1 MDYPK
6 IPNSTLY
13 KLREILEEDDPV
25 RLKAFLE
32 DDESDVWL
40 SEYPEVMTECLSSG
54 AKKCAFLMLSGDVR
68 HGIGE
73 YSRRDVLRQALEIR
87 TCDPEIVEV
96 LFERFGG
103 ERYANTLTRL
113 GTHPIHDFISML
125 TRIFPVCTWIRDG
138 SLFKLLILLC
148 DPQLRKKLHCLRLLA
163 NYTHSLPKVA
173 ASFLIN
179 GDVVELAALLLVAHP
194 SLLHHLK
201 SCHIENHPSTMKDTS
216 EMVSLAAV
224 GKFPNPSGFGLIE
237 IFEKA
242 GDSLTN
248 FYTKMPQ
255 DISGQDLIKSV
266 AEILIRDAQIP
277 VSEDDVDLA
286 GILSVEPEMMPSI
299 HQYLLG
305 IKPKDGSDK
314 SQKHMFPSVRSPDLL
329 YLWEPVKG
337 WFGNI
342 SPAQLQG
349 FCNARSGH
357 RMGKRPYS
365 TAALQNLRK
374 TAKSQ
379 ACFSPPPTPAL
390 RVMASLAM
398 RLGRGLRFL

>member
-13 KLREILEEDDPV
+13 KLREILAEDDPV

-40 SEYPEVMTECLSSG
+40 SEYPEVMTECLSYG

-73 YSRRDVLRQALEIR
+73 YSRRDVLHQALEIR

-103 ERYANTLTRL
+103 ERYANTLTRF
-113 GTHPIHDFISML
+113 GTLPIHDFISML
-125 TRIFPVCTWIRDG
+125 TQIFPVCTWIRDG
-138 SLFKLLILLC
+138 SLVKLLILLC

-179 GDVVELAALLLVAHP
+179 SDVVELAALLLVTHP
-194 SLLHHLK
+194 LLLHHLK
-201 SCHIENHPSTMKDTS
+201 SCHFENHPSTMKDRN

-248 FYTKMPQ
+248 FYTNMPQ
-255 DISGQDLIKSV
+255 DISGQDLINSV
-266 AEILIRDAQIP
+266 AEILFRDAQIP

-299 HQYLLG
+299 HQCLLG
-305 IKPKDGSDK
+305 KTT
-314 SQKHMFPSVRSPDLL
+314 LL
-329 YLWEPVKG
+329 FRHNNTAFFVSKL
-337 WFGNI
+337 
-342 SPAQLQG
+342 ACLQQ
-349 FCNARSGH
+349 S
-357 RMGKRPYS
+357 
-365 TAALQNLRK
+365 
-374 TAKSQ
+374 
-379 ACFSPPPTPAL
+379 
-390 RVMASLAM
+390 
-398 RLGRGLRFL
+398 

>member
-1 MDYPK
+1 
-6 IPNSTLY
+6 
-13 KLREILEEDDPV
+13 
-25 RLKAFLE
+25 
-32 DDESDVWL
+32 
-40 SEYPEVMTECLSSG
+40 
-54 AKKCAFLMLSGDVR
+54 
-68 HGIGE
+68 
-73 YSRRDVLRQALEIR
+73 
-87 TCDPEIVEV
+87 
-96 LFERFGG
+96 
-103 ERYANTLTRL
+103 
-113 GTHPIHDFISML
+113 
-125 TRIFPVCTWIRDG
+125 
-138 SLFKLLILLC
+138 
-148 DPQLRKKLHCLRLLA
+148 
-163 NYTHSLPKVA
+163 
-173 ASFLIN
+173 
-179 GDVVELAALLLVAHP
+179 
-194 SLLHHLK
+194 
-201 SCHIENHPSTMKDTS
+201 MKDTS

-329 YLWEPVKG
+329 YLWEPVKMHRR
-337 WFGNI
+337 
-342 SPAQLQG
+342 G
-349 FCNARSGH
+349 FYNGEFFIWRV
-357 RMGKRPYS
+357 Y
-365 TAALQNLRK
+365 T
-374 TAKSQ
+374 
-379 ACFSPPPTPAL
+379 PPTPAL